1 MPLFPEYMLELL
13 NMAVFT
19 YVVVVKANKATQR
32 SYSLSSDSEDEYY
45 SCQSLPSVSRESD
58 NLASEDGPNSQVTEI
73 VINNSDANDNYK
85 MGLL

>member
-1 MPLFPEYMLELL
+1 MLELH
-13 NMAVFT
+13 NMAAFP
-19 YVVVVKANKATQR
+19 YLVVVKANKAT
-32 SYSLSSDSEDEYY
+32 LSSESE
-45 SCQSLPSVSRESD
+45 VSRESD